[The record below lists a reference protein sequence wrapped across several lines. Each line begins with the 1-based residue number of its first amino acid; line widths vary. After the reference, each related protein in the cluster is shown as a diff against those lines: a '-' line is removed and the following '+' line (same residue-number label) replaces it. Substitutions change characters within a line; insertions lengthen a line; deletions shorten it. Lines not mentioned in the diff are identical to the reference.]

1 MRLVTVLRLSTLIA
15 LVAVA
20 ALWLA
25 PTPFPEKPAEAEET
39 VTVLVGNIYF
49 CGPEYQSPAPMCET
63 VINVGDTVVWDFTPA
78 YTEDPDCVDC
88 IHTTTDC
95 GGDCDDPTND
105 PLWDSGSMPTVGEGI
120 FTYEFTFEQPGTFQY
135 YCMIHPLVHRGRI
148 VVQAPGGVAGD
159 ANCDET
165 VNSIDAAY
173 VLQYGAGLVHS
184 VPCQG
189 DADANE
195 DGIINA
201 VDAALILQYTA
212 GLIHTLP
219 PS

>member
-1 MRLVTVLRLSTLIA
+1 MRLATVLRLSTLIA
-15 LVAVA
+15 LVAAA

-25 PTPFPEKPAEAEET
+25 PAPFPQPPAEAEET
-39 VTVLVGNIYF
+39 VTVLVGNIWF
-49 CGPEYQSPAPMCET
+49 CDESYQYPPTPCET
-63 VINVGDTVVWDFTPA
+63 VIDVGDTVVWDFTPA
-78 YTEDPDCVDC
+78 YLDDPDCVDC
-88 IHTTTDC
+88 IHTATHC
-95 GGDCDDPTND
+95 GDDCDDPTND
-105 PLWDSGSMPTVGEGI
+105 PLWDSGTLPYVAEDI

-135 YCMIHPLVHRGRI
+135 YCQIHPLVHRGRI
-148 VVQAPGGVAGD
+148 VVQAAGGVAGD

-173 VLQYGAGLVHS
+173 VLQYGAGLVS
-184 VPCQG
+184 TVPCQD

-201 VDAALILQYTA
+201 IDAALILQYTA
-212 GLIHTLP
+212 GLIDTLP